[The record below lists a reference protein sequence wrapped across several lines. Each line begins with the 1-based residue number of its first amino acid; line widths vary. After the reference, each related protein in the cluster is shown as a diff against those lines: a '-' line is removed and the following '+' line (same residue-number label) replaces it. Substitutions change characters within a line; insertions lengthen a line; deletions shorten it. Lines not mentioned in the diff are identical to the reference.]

1 MKLPLLSRRESD
13 SPYEDTPAPLLLV
26 ASIDIVELDERLIY
40 VFFTY
45 KADRIHRMI
54 FNQELTRFTI
64 HHPFRD
70 ETWVLARWPNTN
82 TDQGKDIGMVQLR
95 PAL

>member
-40 VFFTY
+40 VFLLTKLTGFT
-45 KADRIHRMI
+45 
-54 FNQELTRFTI
+54 E
-64 HHPFRD
+64 
-70 ETWVLARWPNTN
+70 
-82 TDQGKDIGMVQLR
+82 
-95 PAL
+95 